1 MPLRSR
7 GLRVVLPLLLLCLF
21 EATTALGEKR
31 FPVLHGE
38 PTPLQSSLS
47 RLKSSRLIEGHVWT
61 YADLEVLVQLYPAP
75 IDFRLEDSP
84 PGQAPWR
91 HPWIPRSELYE
102 PVDAQKVIRESR
114 FVLILREQD
123 GKTCMVNSLTGER
136 IFKEGP
142 DAQSASAMEIPCAE
156 VWRYV
161 LELDVV
167 PEQAR
172 VEINQ
177 LLKTPPALPKFRRR
191 HMPNAVEPTSKP
203 AG

>member
-1 MPLRSR
+1 
-7 GLRVVLPLLLLCLF
+7 LLLCLF
-21 EATTALGEKR
+21 EATKALGGKL

-38 PTPLQSSLS
+38 PTRLQTVLS
-47 RLKSSRLIEGHVWT
+47 RLKESRLIEGYLWT
-61 YADLEVLVQLYPAP
+61 YADVEVLVQLYPAP

-91 HPWIPRSELYE
+91 HPWVGRSDLYRE
-102 PVDAQKVIRESR
+102 PADAQKIIRESR

-142 DAQSASAMEIPCAE
+142 DAQSASAMEIPCEE
-156 VWRYV
+156 VWKHVR
-161 LELDVV
+161 ELDVV
-167 PEQAR
+167 PERAR
-172 VEINQ
+172 AEINE